1 MSPNGRADC
10 RDALL
15 RALQST
21 IIYDVKAESK
31 YFDGIRIKPRGVEPE
46 GPRCQWNGC
55 NRTATHRAPKGRSHE
70 GQYLRFCVDH
80 VREYNRGY
88 NYFDGM
94 RDDDV
99 ARYQKD
105 NVTGHLPTWKLG
117 VRGAGSQGA
126 AAQSSAQQEEA
137 DPFELFGAS
146 PKPRPRA
153 RKHTIGNAARKAFD
167 ILGLDAG
174 ATSGEI
180 KAKYKVLVKRHHPD
194 ANGGTRDAEDRLVE
208 IIKAYRYLRG
218 AGFC

>member
-1 MSPNGRADC
+1 MKAD
-10 RDALL
+10 
-15 RALQST
+15 
-21 IIYDVKAESK
+21 SK
-31 YFDGIRIKPRGVEPE
+31 YFDRIRVKPRDVEPE

-55 NRTATHRAPKGRSHE
+55 LRTATHRAPKGRSHE
-70 GQYLRFCVDH
+70 GQYLHFCVDH

-99 ARYQKD
+99 ARYQRD
-105 NVTGHLPTWKLG
+105 NVTGHRPTWKLG
-117 VRGAGSQGA
+117 VRGGA
-126 AAQSSAQQEEA
+126 APAGGAKTAAAHETI
-137 DPFELFGAS
+137 DPFGLFGAA
-146 PKPRPRA
+146 PKPPPRA
-153 RKHTIGNAARKAFD
+153 PKRTIGNAARKAFD
-167 ILGLDAG
+167 TLGLDAG
-174 ATSGEI
+174 ASSSEI